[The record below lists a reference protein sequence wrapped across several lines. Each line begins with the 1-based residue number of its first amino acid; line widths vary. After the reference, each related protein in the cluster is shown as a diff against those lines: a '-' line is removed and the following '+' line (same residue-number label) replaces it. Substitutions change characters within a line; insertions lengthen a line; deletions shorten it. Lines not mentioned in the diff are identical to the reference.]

1 MVIKTAAEQWKG
13 LASDAKTPYEKKAAT
28 AKAAYDS
35 AVEKFKASGGEI
47 VRKSKSDKADKGG
60 KAKKDNNAPK
70 KPSGGGYGQYL
81 SQHRADIV
89 KSLPAGS
96 NPISDVAKAAG
107 ARWKALSESEKKPY
121 EEKFVEKMK
130 EFRTAMEAYKA
141 SNLAAE
147 EKEEEEKEE
156 KTPAPKRTKAEKS
169 EAPPAKRAKK
179 DEQVAAPKAKAGKAK
194 GPEVPEIDAGILA
207 EAKKLGWD
215 GQLRILASREDVKA
229 LGKKDKDLLAA
240 LKTSNGLV
248 NPARRAMLGA

>member
-1 MVIKTAAEQWKG
+1 MGSEKKPCEEKFVEKMKEFSTAMEAYKASNLAAEEKEEEEKEEKTSAPKRTKAEKLEAPPAKRAKKDEKVAAPKAKAGKAKG
-13 LASDAKTPYEKKAAT
+13 PEDAKTPYEKKAAT

-81 SQHRADIV
+81 SQHQADIV

-141 SNLAAE
+141 SNLA
-147 EKEEEEKEE
+147 
-156 KTPAPKRTKAEKS
+156 
-169 EAPPAKRAKK
+169 
-179 DEQVAAPKAKAGKAK
+179 
-194 GPEVPEIDAGILA
+194 
-207 EAKKLGWD
+207 
-215 GQLRILASREDVKA
+215 
-229 LGKKDKDLLAA
+229 
-240 LKTSNGLV
+240 
-248 NPARRAMLGA
+248 